1 MLDSAAMPDIKI
13 LVFLR
18 PNDPGLPAL
27 ARMPSGVRALVAH
40 NVEEALALAAEADA
54 MLVATGNAAALERIW
69 RAAPRLRWI
78 HTRPAGVDH
87 LLFADLVRSEIPMTN
102 SRGVFSSS
110 LAEFAAFGLLF
121 FLKNAHL
128 LLRNQ
133 QLAKWA
139 VYEPGALRGQTIG
152 IVGLGDI
159 GRACA
164 TVLRPFG
171 ARIVGLRR
179 SGRPDPLAD
188 EVVPSDRILDMV
200 ARVDHVVVAT
210 PLTEET
216 HHLIGDRVLGAMR
229 PGAILVNVGR
239 GKVVD
244 ETALLAAL
252 DQGRVR
258 AAALDVFEQEPLPP
272 DHPFWRMENV
282 LISPHTADHTKD
294 WEANT
299 MEPFLENVRRFRDGE
314 VLLNP
319 VDKRL
324 GY

>member
-1 MLDSAAMPDIKI
+1 MPEIKV
-13 LVFLR
+13 LVFAR

-27 ARMPSGVRALVAH
+27 ARLPSGVRALVAH
-40 NVEEALALAAEADA
+40 GVDDALPLAAEADA
-54 MLVATGNAAALERIW
+54 LLVATGNAATLERIW

-87 LLFADLVRSEIPMTN
+87 LLFADLVRSPVPMTN

-121 FLKNAHL
+121 FLKDAHHL
-128 LLRNQ
+128 LRSQ

-179 SGRPDPLAD
+179 SGRPDPVAD
-188 EVVPSDRILDMV
+188 EVVPAERILDMV
-200 ARVDHVVVAT
+200 AGVDHVVVAT

-258 AAALDVFEQEPLPP
+258 AAALDVFEHEPLPP

-314 VLLNP
+314 TLLNP

>member
-1 MLDSAAMPDIKI
+1 MPSLNV
-13 LVFLR
+13 LVLAR

-27 ARMPSGVRALVAH
+27 ERLPSGVRALVAH
-40 NVEEALALAAEADA
+40 GVDDALPLAPEADA
-54 MLVATGNAAALERIW
+54 MLVATGNAGTLERIW

-87 LLFADLVRSEIPMTN
+87 LLFADLVRSPVPMTN

-121 FLKNAHL
+121 FLKNAPL

-139 VYEPGALRGQTIG
+139 AYEPGALRGQTIG

-179 SGRPDPLAD
+179 SGRPDPVAD
-188 EVVPSDRILDMV
+188 EVVPADRILDMV
-200 ARVDHVVVAT
+200 AGVDHVVVAT

-216 HHLIGDRVLGAMR
+216 HHLIGDRVLGVMR

-252 DQGRVR
+252 DQGRVH
-258 AAALDVFEQEPLPP
+258 AAALDVFEHEPLPP

-282 LISPHTADHTKD
+282 LISPHTA
-294 WEANT
+294 
-299 MEPFLENVRRFRDGE
+299 
-314 VLLNP
+314 LLNP

>member
-1 MLDSAAMPDIKI
+1 MSDLNI

-27 ARMPSGVRALVAH
+27 PRMPSGTRAQVAH
-40 NVEEALALAAEADA
+40 NVEDALALAPQADA
-54 MLVATGNAAALERIW
+54 LLVATGNAATLERIW

-87 LLFADLVRSEIPMTN
+87 LLFADLVKSPIPVTN

-121 FLKNAHL
+121 FLKNARL
-128 LLRNQ
+128 LMRNQ

-139 VYEPGALRGQTIG
+139 AYEPGALRGQAVG

-164 TVLRPFG
+164 TVIRPFG

-179 SGRPDPLAD
+179 SGRPDPVAD
-188 EVVPSDRILDMV
+188 EVVPADRILDMV
-200 ARVDHVVVAT
+200 ASVDHVVVAT

-252 DQGRVR
+252 DQGRLSG
-258 AAALDVFEQEPLPP
+258 AALDVFEQEPLPP

-314 VLLNP
+314 PLLNP

>member
-1 MLDSAAMPDIKI
+1 MPDLNI

-27 ARMPSGVRALVAH
+27 PRMPSGTRALVAH
-40 NVEEALALAAEADA
+40 NVEDALALAPQADA
-54 MLVATGNAAALERIW
+54 MLVATGNAAAFERIW

-87 LLFADLVRSEIPMTN
+87 LLFADLVQSPIPMTN

-110 LAEFAAFGLLF
+110 LAEFAVFGLLF
-121 FLKNAHL
+121 FLKSTRL

-139 VYEPGALRGQTIG
+139 HYEPGALRGQAVG

-164 TVLRPFG
+164 TVIRPFG

-179 SGRPDPLAD
+179 SGRPDPVAD
-188 EVVPSDRILDMV
+188 EVMPADRILDMV
-200 ARVDHVVVAT
+200 ASVDHVVVAT

-252 DQGRVR
+252 DQGRLSG
-258 AAALDVFEQEPLPP
+258 AALDVFEQEPLPP

-299 MEPFLENVRRFRDGE
+299 MEPFLDNVRRFRDGE
-314 VLLNP
+314 PLLNP

>member
-1 MLDSAAMPDIKI
+1 MPDLNI

-27 ARMPSGVRALVAH
+27 PRMPGGTRALVAH
-40 NVEEALALAAEADA
+40 NVEDALALAPQADA

-87 LLFADLVRSEIPMTN
+87 LLFADLVQSPIPMTN

-110 LAEFAAFGLLF
+110 LAEFAVFGLLF
-121 FLKNAHL
+121 FLESTRL

-139 VYEPGALRGQTIG
+139 HYEPGALRGQAVG

-164 TVLRPFG
+164 TVIRPFG
-171 ARIVGLRR
+171 ASIVGLRR
-179 SGRPDPLAD
+179 SGRPDPVAD
-188 EVVPSDRILDMV
+188 EVMPADRILDMV
-200 ARVDHVVVAT
+200 ASVDHVVVAT

-252 DQGRVR
+252 DQGRLSG
-258 AAALDVFEQEPLPP
+258 AALDVFEQEPLPP

-299 MEPFLENVRRFRDGE
+299 MEPFLDNVRRFRDGE
-314 VLLNP
+314 PLLNP

>member
-1 MLDSAAMPDIKI
+1 
-13 LVFLR
+13 
-18 PNDPGLPAL
+18 
-27 ARMPSGVRALVAH
+27 
-40 NVEEALALAAEADA
+40 
-54 MLVATGNAAALERIW
+54 
-69 RAAPRLRWI
+69 
-78 HTRPAGVDH
+78 
-87 LLFADLVRSEIPMTN
+87 MTN

-110 LAEFAAFGLLF
+110 LPEFAAFGLLF
-121 FLKNAHL
+121 FLKDARHL
-128 LLRNQ
+128 LRSQ

-139 VYEPGALRGQTIG
+139 VYEPGALRGRTIG

-179 SGRPDPLAD
+179 SGRPDPVAD
-188 EVVPSDRILDMV
+188 EVVPAERILDMV

-252 DQGRVR
+252 DQERLRG
-258 AAALDVFEQEPLPP
+258 AALDVFEQEPLPP
-272 DHPFWRMENV
+272 DHPFWRMDNV
-282 LISPHTADHTKD
+282 LVSPHSADHTAG

-314 VLLNP
+314 TLLNP

>member
-1 MLDSAAMPDIKI
+1 MPSLNV
-13 LVFLR
+13 LVLAR

-27 ARMPSGVRALVAH
+27 ERLPSGVRALVAH
-40 NVEEALALAAEADA
+40 GVDDALPLAPEADA
-54 MLVATGNAAALERIW
+54 MLVATGNAGTLERIW

-87 LLFADLVRSEIPMTN
+87 LLFADLVRSPVPMTN

-121 FLKNAHL
+121 FLKNAPL

-139 VYEPGALRGQTIG
+139 AYEPGALRGQTIG

-179 SGRPDPLAD
+179 SGRPDPVAD
-188 EVVPSDRILDMV
+188 EVVPADRILDMV
-200 ARVDHVVVAT
+200 AGVDHVVVAT

-216 HHLIGDRVLGAMR
+216 HHLIGDRVLGVMR

-252 DQGRVR
+252 DQGRVH
-258 AAALDVFEQEPLPP
+258 AAALDVFEHEPLPP

-299 MEPFLENVRRFRDGE
+299 MEPFLENARRFRDGE
-314 VLLNP
+314 TLLNP

>member
-1 MLDSAAMPDIKI
+1 MAPLKI
-13 LVFLR
+13 LIFAR

-27 ARMPSGVRALVAH
+27 APMPEGVRAMVAH
-40 NVEEALALAAEADA
+40 NVEDALGLAAEADA
-54 MLVATGNAAALERIW
+54 MLMATGNAATLERIW

-87 LLFADLVRSEIPMTN
+87 LLFADLVRSPIPMTN

-121 FLKNAHL
+121 FLKDARL
-128 LLRNQ
+128 LLRQQ

-159 GRACA
+159 GKACA

-179 SGRPDPLAD
+179 SGRPDPVAD
-188 EVVPSDRILDMV
+188 EVVPSAQILDMV

-244 ETALLAAL
+244 EAALLAAL

-272 DHPFWRMENV
+272 DHPFWRMDNV
-282 LISPHTADHTKD
+282 LISPHTADHTAN
-294 WEANT
+294 WEADT
-299 MEPFLENVRRFRDGE
+299 MGPFLENVRRFRDGE
-314 VLLNP
+314 PLLNP